1 MAGFGSLL
9 VAKASAIELDV
20 HALLTFLPKHLT
32 RAERPERA
40 MKPEMTDFQ
49 AFAASL
55 AVEGEV
61 CDLPNARLWM
71 QAAGAEIA
79 PLIQRLGATSTA
91 EIERL
96 IVDLQEAKD
105 HLQSESERIERETLR
120 YTSLTQMASTTAK
133 IISDAVSQWQPGPA
147 QQKSD
152 TSKATPTSTE
162 DQPASGRAD
171 IMVAG
176 TGRTDAIV

>member
-1 MAGFGSLL
+1 
-9 VAKASAIELDV
+9 
-20 HALLTFLPKHLT
+20 
-32 RAERPERA
+32 

-61 CDLPNARLWM
+61 CELRNTRLWM
-71 QAAGAEIA
+71 QAADVEIA

-96 IVDLQEAKD
+96 IMELQEAKG
-105 HLQSESERIERETLR
+105 HLQLERERIERETLR

-133 IISDAVSQWQPGPA
+133 IISDAVSRWHPA
-147 QQKSD
+147 RNERKSD
-152 TSKATPTSTE
+152 TSKAAPAATE
-162 DQPASGRAD
+162 DELASGRSD
-171 IMVAG
+171 IVVAG
-176 TGRTDAIV
+176 TERADAIG